1 MPVQQSDLDAITA
14 AIATGER
21 VVRKSD
27 GTMVEYRSIAELIAA
42 KDELLAT
49 KAAEDAAAALAP
61 PRPRITRLYHGGR
74 GFS

>member
-1 MPVQQSDLDAITA
+1 MPVQQSDIDAITA

-21 VVRKSD
+21 IVRKSD
-27 GTMVEYRSIAELIAA
+27 GTMVEYRSITELIAA

-49 KAAEDAAAALAP
+49 KAAEDTRTAAAP

-74 GFS
+74 GFR